1 MSRSRRS
8 PKRKTK
14 SDKPYLEVHVVD
26 SCDNIMLRAWED
38 APVYKRCKELLEHGH
53 CVEISGEFSH
63 HATFGLEA
71 RSWDFRP
78 LNATEKVAFMGGSK
92 EVRERQEADFQ
103 FIAETVQGLTDP
115 RLRILCE
122 MFLVENGER
131 FRRTAAARSF
141 HHARRGGLVEH
152 TSQMMRSAVALSGV
166 YKKLN
171 RDLLIA
177 GVLFHDSGKLWE
189 NHVPED
195 KFAIE
200 HCERGELLGH
210 INMGIEIVNNLW
222 RQLKANDAFSAW
234 RSFMPSSESVRLHFV
249 APHRQPPR
257 GDGVRLAGR
266 AEDAGSVRAA
276 LHRQSR
282 RQDGDGVQRLHDG
295 ADRRAEHLRQG
306 PAAARLP
313 DRAAQAVS
321 DGERSHRR
329 LAGRAGGTRAR
340 PGLNGCGPRFRVVMP
355 TASTPAAKFIE
366 DAVNHPE
373 WLKIIETGQADAVV
387 KLAQENGFE
396 CSLDDLK
403 QAAKDLLAG
412 TPEREGEGHPDK
424 KETDDAA
431 AGMSDLANDTGYGND
446 TGYAALYG
454 VAGVILK
461 M

>member
-1 MSRSRRS
+1 MQILTLKELKRLVRSGQLLDLLLAHVQI
-8 PKRKTK
+8 KEIAEKKTK

-71 RSWDFRP
+71 RAWDFRP
-78 LNATEKVAFMGGSK
+78 LTVAEKTAFMGGSK

-122 MFLVENGER
+122 MFLVENGDR

-152 TSQMMRSAVALSGV
+152 TSQMMRAAVALADV

-222 RQLKANDAFSAW
+222 RQLKANDAFAAW
-234 RSFMPSSESVRLHFV
+234 KTFAPSSESVRLHLLHLIASHHGEMAFGSPVVPKTPEACALHYIDNLDAKMEMVFNGYMTAQIV
-249 APHRQPPR
+249 APNIY
-257 GDGVRLAGR
+257 DKVRPLPGYLIEPLKPFPTENDYTGGWV
-266 AEDAGSVRAA
+266 AE
-276 LHRQSR
+276 
-282 RQDGDGVQRLHDG
+282 
-295 ADRRAEHLRQG
+295 AEE
-306 PAAARLP
+306 PAR
-313 DRAAQAVS
+313 D
-321 DGERSHRR
+321 
-329 LAGRAGGTRAR
+329 
-340 PGLNGCGPRFRVVMP
+340 
-355 TASTPAAKFIE
+355 PA
-366 DAVNHPE
+366 
-373 WLKIIETGQADAVV
+373 
-387 KLAQENGFE
+387 
-396 CSLDDLK
+396 
-403 QAAKDLLAG
+403 
-412 TPEREGEGHPDK
+412 
-424 KETDDAA
+424 
-431 AGMSDLANDTGYGND
+431 
-446 TGYAALYG
+446 
-454 VAGVILK
+454 
-461 M
+461 